1 MAVKAAIVAI
11 DSLVYAEYGLT
22 LSPDPRVPRHH
33 LTLHLP
39 SPTAAKA
46 LTNVPAAAPAARTTE
61 LGIAQANSIA
71 SERQFRALFERTPD
85 AIVVAD
91 DRGRYVDANPAACV
105 LLGLSRKQLLGR
117 RFFADLADFADD
129 ADLDEGWQGFL
140 EVGGRSGEVRLLRPD
155 GTVRFVEYT
164 ATAAVVPGRHFG
176 ILRDLTERR
185 STQQLA
191 LQRARII
198 EAFHRMQ
205 PEATPELTAEAVCA
219 EITRHSEAPNAAIF
233 VFEDDG
239 TLTTLASSIAA
250 QPSTDLPPTITDG
263 RAAHLR
269 ERAAHGAWF
278 ETFRGSDDRELRA
291 WLAALGIT
299 TVAFAP
305 IEVGGEIL
313 GLLTVGDGTA
323 LLEEPDMLESVV
335 DYAALA
341 SSLLGGSLIER
352 RHRRADAA
360 GVERIISTGA
370 FHPVFQPILD
380 LASGGVIGYEAL
392 TRFDSDATPEQVFGA
407 AAGCE
412 LGIALEVATVRAALE
427 AARRLPDGSLIH
439 INVSPA
445 LILERDT
452 LARLLACPGLEV
464 VLEVTEHEQVADYGE
479 LRAAVRGLGSGIR
492 IAVDDTGAGFASLR
506 HILELQPDV
515 VKLDRA
521 LVAGI
526 DHDPARQALVA
537 GMVHFADGI
546 GALLVGEGIE
556 TDGELETL
564 KRLGARAGQG
574 FLLGRPL
581 PAPETSSSDQGASR

>member
-1 MAVKAAIVAI
+1 
-11 DSLVYAEYGLT
+11 
-22 LSPDPRVPRHH
+22 
-33 LTLHLP
+33 LHLP
-39 SPTAAKA
+39 SPTASATP
-46 LTNVPAAAPAARTTE
+46 LPRRPVPRANPRISAAAEAAALTTE
-61 LGIAQANSIA
+61 LGIAHANSVA

-91 DRGRYVDANPAACV
+91 DRGRYIDANPAASI
-105 LLGLSRKQLLGR
+105 LLGLTREQLLGR
-117 RFFADLADFADD
+117 RLFADLVDFADD
-129 ADLDEGWQGFL
+129 AQLDAGWQHFL
-140 EVGGRSGEVRLLRPD
+140 KAGEASGEVRLLRPD

-164 ATAAVVPGRHFG
+164 ATATVVPGRHFG

-185 STQQLA
+185 SKQQLA

-205 PEATPELTAEAVCA
+205 PESTPELTAEALCA

-233 VFEDDG
+233 AFEDDG
-239 TLTTLASSIAA
+239 TMTTLASSIAA
-250 QPSTDLPPTITDG
+250 RPSADLPHTITDG
-263 RAAHLR
+263 RATHLR
-269 ERAAHGAWF
+269 DRAAQGAWF
-278 ETFRGSDDRELRA
+278 ETFRGSDDGALRA
-291 WLAALGIT
+291 WLASIGIT

-323 LLEEPDMLESVV
+323 LLEEPDMLEAVV
-335 DYAALA
+335 DFAALA

-352 RHRRADAA
+352 RRRRADAA
-360 GVERIISTGA
+360 SVERIISTGA

-380 LASGGVIGYEAL
+380 LGSGAVIGYEAL
-392 TRFDSDATPEQVFGA
+392 TRFDSGVTPEQVFGA

-412 LGIALEVATVRAALE
+412 QGIPLEVATIGAALA
-427 AARRLPDGSLIH
+427 AARRLPDRSLIH

-445 LILERDT
+445 LILEREA
-452 LARLLACPGLEV
+452 LARLLACPGLQV

-492 IAVDDTGAGFASLR
+492 IAVDDAGAGFASLR

-515 VKLDRA
+515 VKLDRG

-537 GMVHFADGI
+537 GLVHFADGI

-556 TDGELETL
+556 TEGELETL

-574 FLLGRPL
+574 FLLGRPV
-581 PAPETSSSDQGASR
+581 PAPGSPTDDPGASR